1 MKWLAIPIEELKQF
15 DKDWNTRR
23 TSNDGT
29 KALLHEEI
37 YNSLVP
43 SVTTIPEGK
52 ELIQDEIIYPYLLI
66 DEDEINGSDDW
77 KSEERVI

>member
-43 SVTTIPEGK
+43 PATIIPEGK
-52 ELIQDEIIYPYLLI
+52 EVVEEEITYPYPLV
-66 DEDEINGSDDW
+66 DKDEINSSDDW